1 MDASSIDTG
10 SLTAFDIGVL
20 VIVGL
25 STLMAFGKGF
35 ATTALSLGAWVG
47 AFAAVIIGYTFVEP
61 YGRDLISPPW
71 LADIITVIVLF
82 FVTLLLLRTLGGVI
96 GGAIKNSPVG
106 FLDRSLGA
114 LFGLLRGAVI
124 VSLLYFGFVKI
135 FPDKNVEWIEKAQTK
150 PLVAWSAEMLEGY
163 AAEAFGRDPKEVGSE
178 FLQKAADAV
187 PSQFVEEAL
196 EEQAAKYLN
205 ENRAELEQ
213 LVKQKLEEE
222 KKKKGGSR

>member
-1 MDASSIDTG
+1 MDAS

-25 STLMAFGKGF
+25 STLLAFGKGF
-35 ATTALSLGAWVG
+35 ATVALSLGAWIG
-47 AFAAVIIGYTFVEP
+47 AFAAVIFGYTFVEP
-61 YGRDLISPPW
+61 YGQDLISPPE
-71 LADIITVIVLF
+71 LANIITIIALF
-82 FVTLLLLRTLGGVI
+82 FVTLLILKQVASLI
-96 GGAIKNSPVG
+96 GSAIKNGPVG

-124 VSLLYFGFVKI
+124 VSLLYFGFIKI

-222 KKKKGGSR
+222 KKKRGGS

>member
-1 MDASSIDTG
+1 MDVS

-20 VIVGL
+20 IIVGL

-35 ATTALSLGAWVG
+35 ATTALSLGAWIG

-71 LADIITVIVLF
+71 LADIITVIALF
-82 FVTLLLLRTLGGVI
+82 FVTLLLLRTIGGVI

-124 VSLLYFGFVKI
+124 VSLLYFAFVKI
-135 FPDKNVEWIEKAQTK
+135 FPDKNVDWVEKAQTK
-150 PLVAWSAEMLEGY
+150 PLVAWGAEMLEGY
-163 AAEAFGRDPKEVGSE
+163 AAEAFGRNPKEVGNE

-187 PSQFVEEAL
+187 PSQFIEETL

-213 LVKQKLEEE
+213 LVKEKIEEE
-222 KKKKGGSR
+222 KRKNGGSR